1 MSTEAS
7 NVGLSPNSKLSSLP
21 PFSAGEVIDRGAAVK
36 KLPPTLE
43 PKLRPTNFISIL
55 MNLYKQLY

>member
-7 NVGLSPNSKLSSLP
+7 NVGLSPNSKLSSFP
-21 PFSAGEVIDRGAAVK
+21 PFIAGEVIDRGAAVK
-36 KLPPTLE
+36 KLP
-43 PKLRPTNFISIL
+43 KHYSPTNFISIL